1 MRVFEKERE
10 REGGKYKHVSGYV
23 SMFSYGC
30 MYVGACYEDVAIII
44 DVWEDTCE

>member
-30 MYVGACYEDVAIII
+30 MYVGACMRVYMDVCGW
-44 DVWEDTCE
+44 VY